1 MHGPGPG
8 EVALTRRRVLGFA
21 GAATLAGAAALAGAR
36 PAAAAERS
44 YTFDLLFDVPHS
56 DNMQGLAYRR
66 GSFYVG
72 FDVGGGHGVIRE
84 YDREGATLKESAPLA
99 VGHAAEISVRDR
111 DGLLYVAT
119 GGGTNPTKVN
129 VVDWSGEPE
138 VVRTIDFG
146 SLGNSGL
153 VAVDNR
159 RDGLLVHAGPGD
171 QGPFVFA
178 FTDLDG
184 TVRST
189 FDLGYQGVPQGLEM
203 ARRQGPLL
211 HQRHHHRAGPG
222 RDDPRSDRHP
232 ADRGERGAGGRAR
245 RPRHPRL
252 LRLQQAEPRVRDEAR
267 VPLTGQAR
275 GRVPSEPPVPA
286 ARHPLFPRTK

>member
-1 MHGPGPG
+1 MHGPGLG
-8 EVALTRRRVLGFA
+8 EAALTRRRVLGFA

-36 PAAAAERS
+36 PAAADGRT
-44 YTFDLLFDVPHS
+44 YTFDLLFNVPHT

-66 GSFYVG
+66 GRFYVG

-84 YDREGATLKESAPLA
+84 YDRDGTTLKESAPLA

-203 ARRQGPLL
+203 AGDKVLYYTNDTITVL
-211 HQRHHHRAGPG
+211 DRAGTT
-222 RDDPRSDRHP
+222 
-232 ADRGERGAGGRAR
+232 
-245 RPRHPRL
+245 L
-252 LRLQQAEPRVRDEAR
+252 EAIDI
-267 VPLTGQAR
+267 PLTGESEGLAVAPAGR
-275 GRVPSEPPVPA
+275 GTRVFFGYNKPNRVYAMKPVF
-286 ARHPLFPRTK
+286 H